1 MSGVMPLPPAEFSP
15 LAMMTSSPCRARNF
29 GRRILTALRPGL
41 PTMSPMKSIFTRK
54 NLTAKDAK
62 DTKEN
67 GGGSAGILGCGF
79 TETSGSVFWRVEK
92 TRTSRLEKLLYT
104 KHHSQE
110 AIAPI
115 SSEGKQK
122 IK

>member
-67 GGGSAGILGCGF
+67 GGGKAGILACGF
-79 TETSGSVFWRVEK
+79 TETSGSGVWRVGKRPNTRVEK
-92 TRTSRLEKLLYT
+92 PVYT
-104 KHHSQE
+104 KKQGQQG
-110 AIAPI
+110 I
-115 SSEGKQK
+115 SANTS
-122 IK
+122 